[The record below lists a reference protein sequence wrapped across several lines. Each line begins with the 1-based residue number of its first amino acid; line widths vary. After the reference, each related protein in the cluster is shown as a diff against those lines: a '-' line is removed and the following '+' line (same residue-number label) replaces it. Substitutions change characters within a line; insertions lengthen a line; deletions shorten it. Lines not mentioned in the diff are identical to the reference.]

1 MHAYGFIGGGNMAA
15 ALING
20 LLAKQV
26 SKPGGIIASDVA
38 PERRTLLAAEYGIE
52 VTESNVEVA
61 RQSKCLV
68 LAIKP
73 QTLPTVAPELSTALG
88 VEQTVISILA
98 GVRSSV
104 LREKLGGHARVVRA
118 MPNLPA
124 TVGKGVT
131 GIAVGEG
138 VPGDAL
144 AEAEALLGTV
154 GATVR
159 VPEELLDAVTA
170 VSGSGPGY
178 VFRIAEILIRGGVEA
193 GLSQE
198 QADALVRQTLLGAAE
213 MLAASPDTAGELC
226 RRVCSP
232 GGTTLAGLEAME
244 NAGLESALIAGVL
257 AARDRSRELSGGGQ

>member
-1 MHAYGFIGGGNMAA
+1 MYAYGFIGGGNMAA
-15 ALING
+15 ALIKG

-26 SKPGGIIASDVA
+26 CMPGEIIASDVA
-38 PERRTLLAAEYGIE
+38 SERRTLLASEYGIT

-61 RQSKCLV
+61 RQAKCLV

-73 QTLPTVAPELSTALG
+73 QTLGAVAPELSATLG

-124 TVGKGVT
+124 TIGKGVT

-138 VPGDAL
+138 TPPDAFG
-144 AEAEALLGTV
+144 EAEALLGTV

-159 VPEELLDAVTA
+159 LPEELLDAVTA

-178 VFRIAEILIRGGVEA
+178 LFRIAETLVRAGVEA
-193 GLSQE
+193 GLPEE
-198 QADALVRQTLLGAAE
+198 QADLLVRQTLLGAAE
-213 MLAASPDTAGELC
+213 MLASSTEKAGELC
-226 RRVCSP
+226 RKVCSP
-232 GGTTLAGLEAME
+232 GGTTLAGLAAME
-244 NAGLESALIAGVL
+244 EAGLDAALARGVL
-257 AARDRSRELSGGGQ
+257 AARDRSRELSSSAS